1 MKSDIEKGI
10 TRMTASEDKIGR
22 LESDL
27 SLIAGQEKLILN
39 QLAHI
44 DSSKQKLLTIIEHST
59 DEVETIL
66 ENS

>member
-1 MKSDIEKGI
+1 LKSDIEKGI